1 MRSPRCGRGSV
12 GGILL
17 HLISREPGTIGN
29 IRATNVGKMFKP
41 DNFVFGAN
49 GAGNNWAKGHY
60 TEGAELVEQCMDV
73 IRRETESCECLQG
86 FQMTHSL
93 GGGTGSGMGT
103 LLLSKLKEEYPDR
116 MMMTYSVFP
125 SAQASDTVTEPYNT
139 TLSVNQLLEN
149 VDEVIALDNEALH
162 RLCQDAL
169 NIQKPDFNDMNNLVS
184 RVMSGVTACLRYP
197 GQLNSDL
204 RKLAVNLIPFPR
216 MHFFLTS
223 YAPLINADTS
233 AFRQYSVAELASQQ
247 FDVKN
252 MMCACDPRRG
262 RYLTAASIFRGK
274 VATRDVDECMYE
286 MRQRYQ
292 SSFVEWIPS
301 NITTSVASVAPAGVP
316 MATTFLGN
324 NTAIHDVFGRV
335 AEQFNTMY
343 RRRAYMHWFTS
354 EGMDEMEFTEASSNL
369 TDLITEY
376 QQYEN
381 ATLEDEAVYE
391 QGMQPEEGMYEEPM
405 QE

>member
-1 MRSPRCGRGSV
+1 MDAIRSTE
-12 GGILL
+12 I
-17 HLISREPGTIGN
+17 
-29 IRATNVGKMFKP
+29 GKMFKP
-41 DNFVFGAN
+41 DNFVFGTN

-60 TEGAELVEQCMDV
+60 TEGAELVDQVMDV
-73 IRRETESCECLQG
+73 VRHEVEGCECLQG

-103 LLLSKLKEEYPDR
+103 LLLAKLKEEYSDR
-116 MMMTYSVFP
+116 MVMTYSVFP

-162 RLCQDAL
+162 RLCQNAL
-169 NIQKPDFNDMNNLVS
+169 NIKTPTFDDMNNLVS
-184 RVMSGVTACLRYP
+184 RTMAGVTACLRYP

-204 RKLAVNLIPFPR
+204 RKLAVNLIPFSR

-223 YAPLINADTS
+223 YAPLTNINTS

-274 VATRDVDECMYE
+274 VATRDVDECMRA
-286 MRQRYQ
+286 MHQRYQ
-292 SSFVEWIPS
+292 AYFVEWIPN
-301 NITTSVASVAPAGVP
+301 NITTSVSSVAPAGVP
-316 MATTFLGN
+316 MAATFLGN
-324 NTAIHDVFGRV
+324 NTAIHDVFSRV

-343 RRRAYMHWFTS
+343 HRRAYLHWFTS
-354 EGMDEMEFTEASSNL
+354 EGMDEMEFTEAASNL
-369 TDLITEY
+369 TDLISEY
-376 QQYEN
+376 EQYET
-381 ATLEDEAVYE
+381 ATVDDEVVYE
-391 QGMQPEEGMYEEPM
+391 QPM
-405 QE
+405 QEGQVMQEEVYEQPQY

>member
-1 MRSPRCGRGSV
+1 MDAIRSTE
-12 GGILL
+12 I
-17 HLISREPGTIGN
+17 
-29 IRATNVGKMFKP
+29 GKMFKP

-60 TEGAELVEQCMDV
+60 TEGAELVEQVMDV
-73 IRRETESCECLQG
+73 IRHETEACECLQG

-103 LLLSKLKEEYPDR
+103 LLLAKLKEEYSDR
-116 MMMTYSVFP
+116 MVMTYSVFP

-162 RLCQDAL
+162 RLCQNAL
-169 NIQKPDFNDMNNLVS
+169 NIKTPTFDDMNNLVS
-184 RVMSGVTACLRYP
+184 RTMAGVTACLRYP

-223 YAPLINADTS
+223 YAPLTNANTS

-274 VATRDVDECMYE
+274 VATRDVDECMRA
-286 MRQRYQ
+286 MHQRYQ
-292 SSFVEWIPS
+292 AHFVEWIPN
-301 NITTSVASVAPAGVP
+301 NITTSVSSVAPAGIP
-316 MATTFLGN
+316 MAATFLGN
-324 NTAIHDVFGRV
+324 NTAIHDVFSRV
-335 AEQFNTMY
+335 SEQFNTMY
-343 RRRAYMHWFTS
+343 HRRAYLHWFTS
-354 EGMDEMEFTEASSNL
+354 EGMDEMEFTEAASNL
-369 TDLITEY
+369 TDLISEY
-376 QQYEN
+376 EQYQN
-381 ATLEDEAVYE
+381 ATVDEEVVYE
-391 QGMQPEEGMYEEPM
+391 QPMQEEGMYEQPM
-405 QE
+405 QEGVYEQPMQE